1 MGLKEKVMRSPRL
14 KRWLHS
20 ILMHPVRTRPR
31 WYLRLFQFL
40 YVHKGHGA
48 VIYCSVRKDLVPFR
62 KCQIGTRT
70 VVESYSLINNA
81 VGDLIIGSN
90 SRIGVGNTVIGP
102 VWIGDYVQIGQ
113 HVLISGLNHKY
124 EDVDITIAEQGIE
137 VLPVKIN
144 NNVWIGANAVILA
157 GITIGEHCVVGA
169 GSVVTK
175 DVPPF
180 SVVVGNPAKVVKK
193 WDAQQRKWIK
203 NHDKSS

>member
-20 ILMHPVRTRPR
+20 VLMHPVRTRPR

-48 VIYCSVRKDLVPFR
+48 VIYWSVRKDLVPFR

-137 VLPVKIN
+137 VSPVKIN

-203 NHDKSS
+203 NHEKLS

>member
-1 MGLKEKVMRSPRL
+1 MGLKGKIMRSPRIKQL
-14 KRWLHS
+14 LHGM
-20 ILMHPVRTRPR
+20 LMHPVRTRPR

-40 YVHKGHGA
+40 YVQKGPGA

-62 KCQIGTRT
+62 KCQIGART

-81 VGDLIIGSN
+81 VGDLIIGSH

-113 HVLISGLNHKY
+113 HVLISGLNHRY
-124 EDVDITIAEQGIE
+124 ENTDITIAEQGIE
-137 VLPVKIN
+137 VTPVKIN
-144 NNVWIGANAVILA
+144 NNVWIGANAVILP

-193 WDAQQRKWIK
+193 WDDQQQKWIR
-203 NHDKSS
+203 NHE

>member
-1 MGLKEKVMRSPRL
+1 MGLKEKIMRSPRI
-14 KRWLHS
+14 KQWLHRM
-20 ILMHPVRTRPR
+20 LMHPVRTRPR

-62 KCQIGTRT
+62 KCQIGART

-124 EDVDITIAEQGIE
+124 ENIDITIAEQGIE
-137 VLPVKIN
+137 VSPVKIN

-175 DVPPF
+175 DIPPF
-180 SVVVGNPAKVVKK
+180 SVVVGNPAKVVKI
-193 WDAQQRKWIK
+193 WDDQQQKWIR
-203 NHDKSS
+203 NHEKSS

>member
-1 MGLKEKVMRSPRL
+1 MGLKEKIMRSPRIKQL
-14 KRWLHS
+14 LHRM
-20 ILMHPVRTRPR
+20 LMHPVRTRPR

-40 YVHKGHGA
+40 YVHKGRGA

-62 KCQIGTRT
+62 KCQIGART

-81 VGDLIIGSN
+81 VGDLIIGSH

-124 EDVDITIAEQGIE
+124 ENIDITIAEQGIE
-137 VLPVKIN
+137 VSSVRIN

-193 WDAQQRKWIK
+193 WDDQQKKWIR
-203 NHDKSS
+203 NHE

>member
-1 MGLKEKVMRSPRL
+1 MGLKEKIMRSPRI
-14 KRWLHS
+14 KQWLHRM
-20 ILMHPVRTRPR
+20 LMHPVRTRPR
-31 WYLRLFQFL
+31 WYVRLFQFL

-48 VIYCSVRKDLVPFR
+48 VIYRSVRKDLVPFR
-62 KCQIGTRT
+62 KCQIGART

-124 EDVDITIAEQGIE
+124 ENIDITIAEQGIE
-137 VLPVKIN
+137 VSPVKIN

-175 DVPPF
+175 DIPPF

-193 WDAQQRKWIK
+193 WDDQQQKWIR
-203 NHDKSS
+203 NHEKSS